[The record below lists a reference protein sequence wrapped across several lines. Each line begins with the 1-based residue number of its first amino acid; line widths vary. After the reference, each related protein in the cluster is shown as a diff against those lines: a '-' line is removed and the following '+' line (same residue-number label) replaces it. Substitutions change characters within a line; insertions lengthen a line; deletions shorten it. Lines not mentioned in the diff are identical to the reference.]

1 MTTRECVHLVTGS
14 YSVTKT
20 AVTPLEGR
28 GGKGRGGKGREMKE
42 RKGKEGKG
50 KRSYIN
56 LFP

>member
-1 MTTRECVHLVTGS
+1 VHLVTGS